1 MLTCLPIFSVCACIV
16 RKLYTKNCQKS
27 EKIENAVTYS
37 SLLLLQ
43 RCPLKI
49 DIKNFTK
56 YLLSSPLLCQSLA
69 NEITRGTAQKV
80 FVFRV
85 ILVRIFPYSFR
96 MRENADQ
103 HNSEYGHFL
112 RSGDRNIS
120 FLMKYQLLE
129 PEKPFISD
137 FKYFIAD

>member
-1 MLTCLPIFSVCACIV
+1 MLCVHKNYLIALFLPYIVDSVKLTCLPSFSVCACIIQ
-16 RKLYTKNCQKS
+16 RLYTKNCQKS
-27 EKIENAVTYS
+27 EKIENVVTYS

-56 YLLSSPLLCQSLA
+56 YLLPSPLLCQSLA
-69 NEITRGTAQKV
+69 NKIIRGTVQKV

-103 HNSEYGHFL
+103 RNSEYGHFL
-112 RSGDRNIS
+112 EVGIEI
-120 FLMKYQLLE
+120 FL
-129 PEKPFISD
+129 F
-137 FKYFIAD
+137 